1 MVGRSISLKQ
11 EQKSSSTYRGVQCGE
26 EENVSAT
33 MDPVRTDGG
42 GVAADP
48 WQGFTGSG
56 WQDGIEVRDFIQ
68 ANVTPYTGD
77 AAFLACRP
85 SAPVS
90 CGRG

>member
-1 MVGRSISLKQ
+1 
-11 EQKSSSTYRGVQCGE
+11 
-26 EENVSAT
+26 

-48 WQGFTGSG
+48 WQGFTGRC
-56 WQDGIEVRDFIQ
+56 WQDGIDVRDFIQ

-77 AAFLACRP
+77 SAFLAWPP
-85 SAPVS
+85 SALVR